1 MSHLVFNESK
11 KCSLS
16 CVCVTDLSEIVY
28 NLQKLSDFTLGKYE
42 LEFVI
47 IIGLEMLLV
56 KWHSG

>member
-1 MSHLVFNESK
+1 MNQE

-16 CVCVTDLSEIVY
+16 CVCVLDLSEIVY
-28 NLQKLSDFTLGKYE
+28 NLQKLSDFTLVKYE
-42 LEFVI
+42 HEFVV